1 MSKIPQKLKI
11 DVYSDVVCPWCYIG
25 GARLRQVLDSLPE
38 PLDVELT
45 YKTYLLDPGVPPEG
59 KDLAR
64 RLELK
69 YGIPA
74 AQIFARPQEAARELG
89 LPLDFSKV
97 PKSYNSINA
106 HTLLR
111 HAAPEQQAGLA
122 KGLFEAY
129 FLHGQNI
136 SQEAV
141 LLPLATAHGFSEA
154 QVKTLLADDGER
166 QATLLAADEG
176 RKLGISGVPTF
187 VFNEKVGFSGAQAEA
202 IFRQAIDEA
211 LA

>member
-1 MSKIPQKLKI
+1 MVTPKKLKI

-25 GARLRQVLDSLPE
+25 GTRLRQVLDSLPE

-69 YGIPA
+69 YGMPA

-89 LPLDFSKV
+89 LPLDFAKV
-97 PKSYNSINA
+97 PNSYNSINA

-111 HAAPEQQAGLA
+111 HAAPQHQASLA
-122 KGLFEAY
+122 KAFFEAY

-141 LLPLATAHGFSEA
+141 LLPLATAHGFTDA
-154 QVKTLLADDGER
+154 QVKALLADDSER
-166 QATLLAADEG
+166 QATLLDADQG
-176 RKLGISGVPTF
+176 RKLGITGVPTF
-187 VFNEKVGFSGAQAEA
+187 VFNDRVGFSGAQAEA
-202 IFRQAIDEA
+202 TFRQAIDEA
-211 LA
+211 LD